1 MFQCRECGL
10 IVAVESWSWVDMTSE
25 IVSVKNICGCEYT
38 ASLLSNDLERVQKSY
53 EIWQKILGNRTVS
66 QVGALSG

>member
-25 IVSVKNICGCEYT
+25 IVMVKNICGCEYT
-38 ASLLSNDLERVQKSY
+38 ASLMPHDLEKVQKSHK
-53 EIWQKILGNRTVS
+53 IWQKIMVNRF
-66 QVGALSG
+66 